1 MERNVNESFLKSISK
16 HHYDILKSTKDEEKS
31 FNQLLKEFRLPK
43 RVLRKLLLELVS
55 SGFIFR
61 EEKEDLKEYYY
72 LTDLGLNGLKKHE
85 TRILKYRTPDTKH
98 GRVKLT
104 K

>member
-1 MERNVNESFLKSISK
+1 MERSVDESFLKNISK
-16 HHYDILKSTKDEEKS
+16 HHYDILNSIKEGEKN
-31 FNQLLKEFRLPK
+31 FNQLLEEFRLPK

-72 LTDLGLNGLKKHE
+72 LTDLGLSGLKKHE
-85 TRILKYRTPDTKH
+85 TRIFKYRTPDAKH